1 MDSAVVNIPTIK
13 PLSTSPDEKQRRL
26 SQCEQRI
33 CERRDIGRHLGF
45 EIFSNPAWDMMLD
58 LYRAFLLGQQI
69 SISSLTLAS
78 NVPATTARRSIA
90 AIVEA
95 KLAYYRPDPTDRRR
109 VHIEITPRAVE
120 KLELIFDLVPRSSS
134 TGIMPD
140 RC

>member
-1 MDSAVVNIPTIK
+1 M
-13 PLSTSPDEKQRRL
+13 

-45 EIFSNPAWDMMLD
+45 DIFSNPAWDMMLD
-58 LYRAFLLGQQI
+58 LYRAYLRGQEI
-69 SISSLTLAS
+69 SISSLALAS

-120 KLELIFDLVPRSSS
+120 KLEQIFDLAPRS
-134 TGIMPD
+134 TNMAIMYD
-140 RC
+140 

>member
-1 MDSAVVNIPTIK
+1 MK
-13 PLSTSPDEKQRRL
+13 PLSPSPDEKQRRL

-45 EIFSNPAWDMMLD
+45 DIFSNPAWDMMLD
-58 LYRAFLLGQQI
+58 LYRAYLRGQEI
-69 SISSLTLAS
+69 SISSLALAS

-120 KLELIFDLVPRSSS
+120 KLEQIFDLAPRS
-134 TGIMPD
+134 TNMAIMYD
-140 RC
+140 

>member
-1 MDSAVVNIPTIK
+1 MNIAAMK
-13 PLSTSPDEKQRRL
+13 PLSPSPDEKQRRL

-45 EIFSNPAWDMMLD
+45 DIFSNPAWDMMLD
-58 LYRAFLLGQQI
+58 LYRAYLRGQEI
-69 SISSLTLAS
+69 SISSLALAS

-120 KLELIFDLVPRSSS
+120 KLEQIFDLAPRS
-134 TGIMPD
+134 TNMAIMYD
-140 RC
+140 